1 MIKKANM
8 QWTGKKLARM
18 ATDGEIDFNISVQ
31 RGNVWKRDKQSLL
44 IHSMITDY
52 PIPPFYAVKNENG
65 NYSMLDGKQRSEA
78 IRAFLNNEFALDD
91 STPEV
96 TLKNGMIDDI
106 SGLTYS
112 QLCEEIQDKIKDYS
126 LTVYWFDSCITDDEI
141 SEMFFRLNN
150 GKPLSAIELTRVKA
164 KSIDTIRSLAKHP
177 IFSEALKETAI
188 NKYTNEDIIIKSWA
202 ILYADNKSLETK
214 NIRTLT
220 EQAEITQEQA
230 EVIESVL
237 TRLAD
242 THAFIQAKAE
252 NVTDKSGEV
261 DKAEQKRLNRI
272 NKRLYTRTHLI
283 SLIPITLKSINNNMS
298 VSQFADWIMRFLDGK
313 KFATLDEKYNNAA
326 GSGSAKSE
334 SVKARLEAVNNSYM
348 NYILTTQTTQQ
359 TDTAKAEPTQE
370 ETADNEQE
378 EKAS

>member
-188 NKYTNEDIIIKSWA
+188 NKYTNEDIIIKSCWRYYPP
-202 ILYADNKSLETK
+202 I
-214 NIRTLT
+214 I
-220 EQAEITQEQA
+220 
-230 EVIESVL
+230 
-237 TRLAD
+237 
-242 THAFIQAKAE
+242 KAL
-252 NVTDKSGEV
+252 K
-261 DKAEQKRLNRI
+261 QK
-272 NKRLYTRTHLI
+272 I
-283 SLIPITLKSINNNMS
+283 S
-298 VSQFADWIMRFLDGK
+298 
-313 KFATLDEKYNNAA
+313 EH
-326 GSGSAKSE
+326 
-334 SVKARLEAVNNSYM
+334 
-348 NYILTTQTTQQ
+348 
-359 TDTAKAEPTQE
+359 
-370 ETADNEQE
+370 
-378 EKAS
+378 